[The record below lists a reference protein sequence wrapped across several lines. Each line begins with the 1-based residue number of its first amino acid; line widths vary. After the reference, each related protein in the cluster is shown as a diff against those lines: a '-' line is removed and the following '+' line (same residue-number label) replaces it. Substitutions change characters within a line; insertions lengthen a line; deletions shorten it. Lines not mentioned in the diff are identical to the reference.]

1 MSKIKNGGLDQYSAE
16 PFEQQQFG
24 RAGIEGVEMI
34 YLIIFDATAVKK
46 WNSYTCCHANAWT
59 HCLWEILPGQTP
71 E

>member
-46 WNSYTCCHANAWT
+46 
-59 HCLWEILPGQTP
+59 
-71 E
+71 